1 MTARRST
8 TSHIRCLKHP
18 GPYLYRLY
26 SLRFPL
32 LPTDF
37 TPPQTANWLR
47 TGRFQRRLRPSREP
61 GSPRNATRQ
70 VRSISWYG
78 KRGWWP
84 VIVHLCRCG
93 ASARARGSAGA
104 RSGHLFHAPGG
115 ACHMWTR
122 PGLKSLRKGRT
133 PSQCMNA
140 WGWTLSEQSRY
151 HSCTT
156 PRGRL
161 GCVSLSASCAGCM
174 RPRLMQSSS

>member
-1 MTARRST
+1 MYFFGVGLSWDLRTTSRMTARRST

-93 ASARARGSAGA
+93 ASARARKCRRTIRAFIPRSWWGVPHVDSA
-104 RSGHLFHAPGG
+104 RFEITPKRKDSQPVHECL
-115 ACHMWTR
+115 
-122 PGLKSLRKGRT
+122 GLDSK
-133 PSQCMNA
+133 
-140 WGWTLSEQSRY
+140 
-151 HSCTT
+151 
-156 PRGRL
+156 
-161 GCVSLSASCAGCM
+161 
-174 RPRLMQSSS
+174 